1 MSSRPRRTPPP
12 DVDAIVY
19 GNYVPNTDDNLV
31 RGLSDQTM
39 NVFPVKNPV
48 SGTKYPLVIEIHG
61 GGFYAKKKSN
71 QRPLE
76 LENIDCVFASFEYRR
91 VTRYYKDKDTG
102 KAEKAIEVGNNN
114 TLSESQTVELYD
126 ADYTKNF
133 INRTNYALKCIY
145 DCILQMNYLVDNA
158 DTYQIDLDRVFFFG
172 ASAGTL
178 MCNYLTYVY
187 SPIKNYNVVST
198 AYDNAQLNY
207 SVEST
212 SSQVFSL
219 YEDEFGDIDVVS
231 NSNDIFGMNWMDTGG
246 VCESFLNPTCSDDS
260 NEVKEL
266 CVSSHEDYI
275 RSTYCKED
283 AGSFT
288 LSDLSNDEKLKLTM
302 PFADLK
308 TIITNSS
315 VVPEYCYVSN
325 KIIGN
330 MPHNKL
336 YAKKYKEV
344 YETKGVKN
352 MFIRSGTDVLAN
364 TMDLNPVPQTNIE
377 FIAHVVSLPPIKKKN
392 NWLIILISVI
402 VGMFLVWGVVSLLQ
416 PRTNGYTRM

>member
-1 MSSRPRRTPPP
+1 M
-12 DVDAIVY
+12 DAIVY
-19 GNYVPNTDDNLV
+19 GNYVPDTDDNLV

-39 NVFPVKNPV
+39 NIFPVNNPV

-71 QRPLE
+71 KRPSE
-76 LENIDCVFASFEYRR
+76 LEKIDCVFVSFEYRR

-102 KAEKAIEVGNNN
+102 KAEKAIEVGNDN

-126 ADYTKNF
+126 TDYTKNF

-145 DCILQMNYLVDNA
+145 DCVLQMNYLVDNA
-158 DTYQIDLDRVFFFG
+158 DMYQIDLDRVFFFG

-219 YEDEFGDIDVVS
+219 YEDEFGGIDTVS
-231 NSNDIFGMNWMDTGG
+231 NSQNIFGTNWAT
-246 VCESFLNPTCSDDS
+246 VCESFLNPTCEDKD

-275 RSTYCKED
+275 RSTYCKQN
-283 AGSFT
+283 AGGFT
-288 LSDLSNDEKLKLTM
+288 LSDLSDDENLKLTM

-315 VVPEYCYVSN
+315 VVPDYCYVSN
-325 KIIGN
+325 KMIGN
-330 MPHNKL
+330 IPHNKL

-344 YETKGVKN
+344 YETKDVKN
-352 MFIRSGTDVLAN
+352 MFIRSGTDVLSN
-364 TMDLNPVPQTNIE
+364 TMDLNPFPETNIE

-392 NWLIILISVI
+392 KWWIFILIFVI
-402 VGMFLVWGVVSLLQ
+402 AVALGLYFLLR
-416 PRTNGYTRM
+416 PRTNGYSPV